1 MRIVAGFLTAF
12 AAAASS
18 GASFAESICD
28 RPNGTL
34 ILVRQENMCDRDG
47 ACTNV
52 SFSLE
57 RHGNKMRGRARYNG
71 GGNAPGRAGL
81 VTGEIGS
88 NGGMY
93 WQVVWENGEIGTY
106 KGTLV
111 NGVGEGFTH
120 GNNMRHYKYIA
131 KTATDCTKWSY
142 LDPAAPPKKFIKSIG
157 KAKTFSGNWRT
168 VANGG
173 TWSFDMSFSQKGA
186 KVSGDYVVI
195 ETGGKGSLTG
205 SVNGGILDFKWND
218 QNGYAGTG
226 SLRLRSDGKA
236 FDGTYTVTFI
246 PEGLTADLLKGTWHG
261 TLQTRSESP
270 PDEIMDYGTCAGCGR
285 EEFPVVK

>member
-12 AAAASS
+12 AATTIS
-18 GASFAESICD
+18 GVSFAESICD
-28 RPNGTL
+28 RPNGTV

-71 GGNAPGRAGL
+71 GGNAPGRTGL
-81 VTGEIGS
+81 VTGEIGA

-120 GNNMRHYKYIA
+120 GDNMRYYKYIA
-131 KTATDCTKWSY
+131 ATATDCTKWSY
-142 LDPAAPPKKFIKSIG
+142 LDPAAPPLLRRNSSRAS
-157 KAKTFSGNWRT
+157 AKPRPFP
-168 VANGG
+168 A
-173 TWSFDMSFSQKGA
+173 
-186 KVSGDYVVI
+186 
-195 ETGGKGSLTG
+195 TGGLSRTAALGVLTCPFRRRARG
-205 SVNGGILDFKWND
+205 LAATMWLSRPAARAALPALSM
-218 QNGYAGTG
+218 AG
-226 SLRLRSDGKA
+226 
-236 FDGTYTVTFI
+236 F
-246 PEGLTADLLKGTWHG
+246 W
-261 TLQTRSESP
+261 TLSGMIRMATP
-270 PDEIMDYGTCAGCGR
+270 APDHC
-285 EEFPVVK
+285 V